1 MSATTKHPNSTE
13 QAGRS
18 FAQAPG
24 SGSVES
30 QYRLQ
35 GGRCFWCQSFTLPQ
49 NLTRE
54 HLYPRRNKQRET
66 KGGAWVLAHELCNK
80 ARGALNIGSP
90 RFAKWLRRVMRGDV
104 RHFERRDHWKRKTP
118 NTEVSSGAKTP

>member
-1 MSATTKHPNSTE
+1 MMTAPPMTSESPAGLPAQSALASATCY
-13 QAGRS
+13 A
-18 FAQAPG
+18 
-24 SGSVES
+24 SVES

-35 GGRCFWCQSFTLPQ
+35 NGRCFWCQAFTLPQ

-66 KGGAWVLAHELCNK
+66 HGGAWVLAHELCNK

-90 RFAKWLRRVMRGDV
+90 RFSKWLRRVMRGDV
-104 RHFERRDHWKRKTP
+104 RPFERRDHWQG
-118 NTEVSSGAKTP
+118 NAS